1 MNRLVIF
8 DDGRGHLGPLTDMRP
23 AHAIRTGCLTTIE
36 RVARLFGTRPIALW
50 VPEALRDV
58 ARLRASDPVNP
69 ESLGGGNVLLLSGRC
84 VLPPG
89 GLADLKPGA
98 WMLEEGSGDVVA
110 ACVDAASALHFLTT
124 GERVMKTTATLAAP
138 ALLSRPW
145 HVRTFRDRAMR
156 LDFELLLRPAD
167 PTREGAGSD
176 DLFEGPS
183 ETMPPDG
190 AMHRAIVIPG
200 HAVSVDPS
208 AKVYPGALLDAEGGP
223 IAIGRD
229 AIVRPGAVLIGPC
242 YVGTGSTVLERATI
256 RAYTAIGSYCKVNG
270 EVGGTIFQGYSNK
283 AHDGYLGDA
292 YVGEW
297 VNLGAGTTVSNLLN
311 TYGEVVSK
319 ASPGAGNERTGE
331 MFLGPVIG
339 DHVKTAI
346 NTRIMTGSVLATGGM
361 FATTAAVS
369 GATGRFVWRTDAGEQ
384 TFRASKFIDT
394 ARTVMA
400 RRRVEMHEA
409 YARRL
414 GALHAASTTPTT
426 LTTPTSNS
434 GTSPG
439 GR

>member
-1 MNRLVIF
+1 MLQA
-8 DDGRGHLGPLTDMRP
+8 LTDLRP
-23 AHAIRTGCLTTIE
+23 AYAIRTGCLTTIE
-36 RVARLFGTRPIALW
+36 RLTRHFGVRPVALW
-50 VPEALRDV
+50 VPDELREI

-69 ESLGGGNVLLLSGRC
+69 DHLGSGPVTLINGRC
-84 VLPPG
+84 ALPIPG
-89 GLADLKPGA
+89 IADLPLGT
-98 WMLEEGSGDVVA
+98 WFIEEGSGDIVA
-110 ACVDAASALHFLTT
+110 GCCDGASAMAFLS
-124 GERVMKTTATLAAP
+124 GRRPPVGDKRVVPAP

-145 HVRTFRDRAMR
+145 HVRSFRDRAMR
-156 LDFELLLRPAD
+156 LDLELLLRPAD
-167 PTREGAGSD
+167 PARDGVGSD

-183 ETMPPDG
+183 EGMPPD
-190 AMHRAIVIPG
+190 AATPKALVIPG
-200 HAVSVDPS
+200 HAVSIDPS
-208 AKVYPGALLDAEGGP
+208 AKVYPGAVLDAEGGP
-223 IAIGRD
+223 IVIGRD
-229 AIVRPGAVLIGPC
+229 AIVRPGAMLIGPC

-256 RAYTAIGSYCKVNG
+256 RPFTAIGSHCKVNG

-319 ASPGAGNERTGE
+319 AAPGAGNERTGE

-361 FATTAAVS
+361 FATTAPVS

-414 GALHAASTTPTT
+414 EALHAASTTPTPP
-426 LTTPTSNS
+426 TTNS